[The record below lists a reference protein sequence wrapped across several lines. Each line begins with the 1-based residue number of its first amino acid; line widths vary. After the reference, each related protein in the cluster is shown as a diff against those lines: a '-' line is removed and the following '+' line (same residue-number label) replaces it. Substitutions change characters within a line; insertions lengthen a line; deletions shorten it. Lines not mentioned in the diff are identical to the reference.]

1 MKNFN
6 QDFQQIGEE
15 VKKLKEVHAAAKA
28 VTKKEKQ
35 KVHEIKEHIAEL
47 TMMKEVC
54 WSCLARAAVPF
65 LQQRVCLAMTPG
77 CSPCTSPGCS
87 YLDR

>member
-28 VTKKEKQ
+28 VTKKEQ
-35 KVHEIKEHIAEL
+35 QSILGIKEHIAEL
-47 TMMKEVC
+47 TTLKEVC
-54 WSCLARAAVPF
+54 QSYLARAAKFPSCNNESVS
-65 LQQRVCLAMTPG
+65 
-77 CSPCTSPGCS
+77 CSDPCCS
-87 YLDR
+87 V